1 MNLNNKTFQTM
12 ELPYCEPYKIKMT
25 EAIRPSTRAER
36 EQWIREAK
44 YNLFKL
50 RSDQVTIDLLTDSGT
65 GSMSDRQWAAMMTGD
80 ESYAG
85 ASSYFRLKQIVNDPS
100 RRHQGSVPGSDRTCS
115 GCWYRKARVLP

>member
-1 MNLNNKTFQTM
+1 M

-50 RSDQVTIDLLTDSGT
+50 RKIGRAHV
-65 GSMSDRQWAAMMTGD
+65 
-80 ESYAG
+80 
-85 ASSYFRLKQIVNDPS
+85 
-100 RRHQGSVPGSDRTCS
+100 
-115 GCWYRKARVLP
+115 